1 MYTLSRVPGNDL
13 TVENAA
19 AYACSHNGYK
29 ALPYSLNITSSHLGV
44 GTFHMSMLPQIR

>member
-1 MYTLSRVPGNDL
+1 MYTGSRVTGNDL

-19 AYACSHNGYK
+19 SYVCSHNGYK
-29 ALPYSLNITSSHLGV
+29 ARPYSLNITSSHLGV